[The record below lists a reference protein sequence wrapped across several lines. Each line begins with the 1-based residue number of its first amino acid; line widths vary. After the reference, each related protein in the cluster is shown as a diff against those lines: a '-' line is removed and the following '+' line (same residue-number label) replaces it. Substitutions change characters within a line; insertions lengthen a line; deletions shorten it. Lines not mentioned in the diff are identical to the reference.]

1 MPPPTATDAPATDEP
16 DTAEGSLEARP
27 DPAAAAFRSLVPMLA
42 LLGLVIRVTYA
53 VVWRFDKGLKYDGPI
68 YRSRAMMLNIG
79 RGVIDPDW
87 WNFHNTAAQGAIH
100 PPGNMLLLAAGQK
113 LGLGTDHKWQLMGCV
128 LGTITIVLVA
138 YAGRAIAGPR
148 VGLIAAAIATVHPGF
163 WSFDPTV
170 MAETPGQLFTA
181 LTLLLAYRFW
191 DRPTPARAGWMAGAA
206 ALAALTRS
214 ELLVMVPLL
223 VLPLC
228 LASRG
233 TPRQVMARLG
243 AATLWAVAVLGPWV
257 GWNMVRFEH
266 PVTMATGLDI
276 SLAYAQCDDTW
287 YGPHTGYWNV
297 FCGADVPDRPKN
309 TFADESELGLQYR
322 AIAGSYISAHRTR
335 WPLVVGARVGRTLSL
350 YRPVQQI
357 HLESAREG
365 REAPVLWGGLLFTFT
380 TVVLAA
386 VAFARP
392 PTSRRRLLP
401 LLVPLLA
408 GTAGAAITFGTTRY
422 RSAGEVG
429 LTLLA
434 AVGIDALLRLRSQ
447 RRLAATTTLSPT
459 PSQ

>member
-1 MPPPTATDAPATDEP
+1 MPPPTTTDAPTTDDPAPAEP
-16 DTAEGSLEARP
+16 APLPRP
-27 DPAAAAFRSLVPMLA
+27 DPSAVAFRRFVPPIAVLA
-42 LLGLVIRVTYA
+42 LVIRVAYA
-53 VVWRFDKGLKYDGPI
+53 VLWRFDTGLKYDGPI
-68 YRSRAMMLNIG
+68 YRSRAIMLNFG

-100 PPGNMLLLAAGQK
+100 PPGNMLILAAGQK
-113 LGLGTDHKWQLMGCV
+113 LGFGTDHRWQLLGCLV
-128 LGTITIVLVA
+128 GTLTVVVVA
-138 YAGRAIAGPR
+138 FAGRAVAGPR
-148 VGLIAAAIATVHPGF
+148 VGVIAAAIAAVHPGF

-191 DRPTPARAGWMAGAA
+191 DRPSPARAGWMAGAA

-214 ELLVMVPLL
+214 EQLVLVPML

-233 TPRQVMARLG
+233 TPKQVMARLG
-243 AATLWAVAVLGPWV
+243 AALLWVAAVLGPWV

-297 FCGADVPDRPKN
+297 FCGADVPDRPQN
-309 TFADESELGLQYR
+309 TYADESELGLQYR
-322 AIAGSYISAHRTR
+322 AVAGRYISDPRAR
-335 WPLVVGARVGRTLSL
+335 WPAVVAARVGRTLSL
-350 YRPVQQI
+350 YRPVQQL
-357 HLESAREG
+357 HLEASREG
-365 REAPVLWGGLLFTFT
+365 REAPVLWGGLVATFA
-380 TVVLAA
+380 TVVLAG

-392 PTSRRRLLP
+392 PTTRRRLLP
-401 LLVPLLA
+401 LLVPLAA
-408 GTAGAAITFGTTRY
+408 GIAGAAITFGTTRY

-447 RRLAATTTLSPT
+447 RRTSPTGTLSPT
-459 PSQ
+459 PSE